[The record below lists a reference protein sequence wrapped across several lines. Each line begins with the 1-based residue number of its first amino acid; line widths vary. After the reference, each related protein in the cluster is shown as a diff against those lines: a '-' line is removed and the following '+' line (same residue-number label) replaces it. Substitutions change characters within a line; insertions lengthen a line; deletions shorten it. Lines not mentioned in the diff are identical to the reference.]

1 MRSKGVNFEDV
12 NVPEVSEFVLGKHL
26 TKREAEVL
34 DRIVDAAS
42 NRETAHHLG
51 ISERTVEAHRARIM
65 AKLNAKN
72 TADLVRIVLA
82 GPRH

>member
-1 MRSKGVNFEDV
+1 
-12 NVPEVSEFVLGKHL
+12 VSQRTECPIDTSL

-34 DRIVDAAS
+34 DQIVKAAS
-42 NRETAHHLG
+42 NKETAHHLG
-51 ISERTVEAHRARIM
+51 ISERTVEAHRAHIM

-82 GPRH
+82 GHQL

>member
-1 MRSKGVNFEDV
+1 MFQPN
-12 NVPEVSEFVLGKHL
+12 EFQNDSRL

-34 DRIVDAAS
+34 DQIVGAAS

-65 AKLNAKN
+65 AKLKAKN
-72 TADLVRIVLA
+72 TADLVRIALT
-82 GPRH
+82 GH